1 MFPIVMMLASWLAS
15 APPAQEP
22 ERPKVPK
29 DSVKVVVNGCL
40 KGRVLR
46 TSDVRPVDPESG
58 LDVRYLRT
66 FRIAAKKD
74 VMTSVKEHDGHVVQ
88 ITGLLKKADLQ
99 PRGVR
104 VGRVVIGGGT
114 PLADPTRRGLPDPSD
129 QVVMMDVLSV
139 APTGGSCGPD
149 R

>member
-1 MFPIVMMLASWLAS
+1 MFTVVLMLVSWLAS
-15 APPAQEP
+15 ASPAQEQ
-22 ERPKVPK
+22 ERPTVPK

-46 TSDVRPVDPESG
+46 TSEVRPVDAESG

-74 VMTSVKEHDGHVVQ
+74 VMSSVKAQDGHVVE

-99 PRGVR
+99 PRGLR

-114 PLADPTRRGLPDPSD
+114 PMADPTRRGLPDPSE
-129 QVVMMDVLSV
+129 QIIVMDALSV
-139 APTGGSCGPD
+139 VPAGGSCVPD

>member
-1 MFPIVMMLASWLAS
+1 MFTVVLMLVSWLAS
-15 APPAQEP
+15 ASPVQEQ
-22 ERPKVPK
+22 ERPTVPK

-46 TSDVRPVDPESG
+46 TSEVRPVDAESG
-58 LDVRYLRT
+58 PDVRYLRT

-74 VMTSVKEHDGHVVQ
+74 VMSSVKAQDGHVVE

-99 PRGVR
+99 PRGLR

-114 PLADPTRRGLPDPSD
+114 PMADPTRRGLPDPSE
-129 QVVMMDVLSV
+129 QIIVMDALSV
-139 APTGGSCGPD
+139 VPAGGSCVPD

>member
-1 MFPIVMMLASWLAS
+1 MFPIVLLLASLAS
-15 APPAQEP
+15 PPVQDQ

-29 DSVKVVVNGCL
+29 DSVKVDVDGCL

-46 TSDVRPVDPESG
+46 TSDVRPVDTESG

-66 FRIAAKKD
+66 FRIAGKKD
-74 VMTSVKEHDGHVVQ
+74 VLASVKEHDGQAVE
-88 ITGLLKKADLQ
+88 IIGLLKKADLQ

-114 PLADPTRRGLPDPSD
+114 PMADPTRRGLPDPSD
-129 QVVMMDVLSV
+129 QIIVLDALSV
-139 APTGGSCGPD
+139 KPTGASCGPA

>member
-1 MFPIVMMLASWLAS
+1 MFPIVLMLASWLAS
-15 APPAQEP
+15 APPAQEQ
-22 ERPKVPK
+22 EQSKVPK

-46 TSDVRPVDPESG
+46 TSDVRPVDAESG

-74 VMTSVKEHDGHVVQ
+74 VMSSVKAHDGHVVQ

-99 PRGVR
+99 PRGLR

-114 PLADPTRRGLPDPSD
+114 PVADPTRRGLPDPSD
-129 QVVMMDVLSV
+129 QIIVMDALAV
-139 APTGGSCGPD
+139 APTGGSCVPD

>member
-1 MFPIVMMLASWLAS
+1 MFPIVLMLASWLAS
-15 APPAQEP
+15 VPPAQEQ
-22 ERPKVPK
+22 ERSTVPK

-46 TSDVRPVDPESG
+46 TSDVRPVEPESG
-58 LDVRYLRT
+58 PVVRYLRT

-74 VMTSVKEHDGHVVQ
+74 VMSSVKAHDGQVVQ

-99 PRGVR
+99 PRGLR

-114 PLADPTRRGLPDPSD
+114 PMADPTRRGLPDPSD
-129 QVVMMDVLSV
+129 QIIVMDALAV
-139 APTGGSCGPD
+139 APTGGSCVPD

>member
-1 MFPIVMMLASWLAS
+1 MFPIVLMLASSLAS
-15 APPAQEP
+15 VSVAQEQ

-29 DSVKVVVNGCL
+29 DSVKVIVNGCL

-58 LDVRYLRT
+58 IDVRYLRT

-74 VMTSVKEHDGHVVQ
+74 VMTSVKEHDGDVVQ
-88 ITGLLKKADLQ
+88 VTGLLKKADLQ

-129 QVVMMDVLSV
+129 QVIVMDVLAV
-139 APTGGSCGPD
+139 VPTGGSCVAD